1 MNDET
6 PKPAQPDP
14 APGDGDVEGA
24 PAGSTPES
32 HPESFPEPTTAGHP
46 ESVDA
51 ERAEGLDPSSDGTEA
66 DAPNATRTDAADGA
80 AGAGLPPTAE
90 DSSHPEKK
98 KRKLLVP
105 IVAGVLVLVLVLGA
119 GITAFMLL
127 GNDSHDIVTPA
138 TAGGM
143 KRDTKTETTLKTQL
157 SVAEKQFKAQ
167 DKLITTTKSAIYA
180 QSDTKRGPEGGL
192 VFLGG
197 TISEPDEKA
206 ATAFLET
213 VRKQATS
220 NGFKVTDVDAG
231 DGAKALCAY
240 QAQAQTKIAICAWA
254 TKDTRGEVLPTVS
267 GWETPTLAK
276 VMRSLRE
283 DVEVSG

>member
-14 APGDGDVEGA
+14 TSGDGDLEGA
-24 PAGSTPES
+24 PAGSTPEN
-32 HPESFPEPTTAGHP
+32 HPEGFPEPTTAGHP
-46 ESVDA
+46 EPVDG
-51 ERAEGLDPSSDGTEA
+51 ERADAVDPSHEHRLEDGTPH
-66 DAPNATRTDAADGA
+66 DAGTGPEGEETA
-80 AGAGLPPTAE
+80 PTAE
-90 DSSHPEKK
+90 GSSRPERK

-105 IVAGVLVLVLVLGA
+105 VIAAVLVLALLIGG
-119 GITAFMLL
+119 GITAVLLL
-127 GNDSHDIVTPA
+127 GNDSHQIVTPA

-157 SVAEKQFKAQ
+157 SDAEKQFKAQ
-167 DKLITTTKSAIYA
+167 DKLITTTKSAIYT

-197 TISEPDEKA
+197 KISKPDEKA
-206 ATAFLET
+206 ATAFLQT

-220 NGFKVTDVDAG
+220 NGFKVSDVDAG

-240 QAQAQTKIAICAWA
+240 QAQASTKIAICAWA